1 MEAREPV
8 TPSAGQAA
16 AGAWAEQRERLAT
29 LLEAVGS
36 VNAFQRRRL
45 AGASIDAPED
55 LRRIPA
61 VTKADLAA
69 DQDAHPPFGSNL
81 TFPLR
86 SYTHV
91 HQTTGT
97 TGAPLRVL
105 RTPDDWSWWRRGFA
119 LSLRRSGVDAE
130 DRVALAFSFGPY
142 VQFWAAYEGTQEIG
156 ALVLPLGGMDSV
168 QRLETIAEYEATTLI
183 CTPTYALHLAA
194 VAHQR
199 QLDAALESVQRVL
212 CMGEPGGSLVST
224 RGRIEELWNAR
235 CCDHAGLTEVGP
247 FGVPC
252 AEHGGLHLDEEEF
265 ICEVL
270 GAEGEPVAAGEQG
283 ELVLTALAVT
293 GYPAIRYRTGDVVTC
308 DAQPCPSGHP
318 GRWVPAGI
326 AGRVDDMVVIRGMN
340 VFPSAIEQTLREI
353 DGGVGEF
360 RITFYTDPG
369 AMDEVKLEAE
379 LSDTVSARR
388 IQERMRRQLGLR
400 VRVVPL
406 RPGVLPRTAH
416 KASRVVDARAVR
428 GSRHQLSPRRA

>member
-1 MEAREPV
+1 MNAQRAVAR
-8 TPSAGQAA
+8 SAPGTAA
-16 AGAWAEQRERLAT
+16 HWPAQRERLAA

-36 VNAFQRRRL
+36 ANAFQRGRV
-45 AGASIDAPED
+45 ADVSIDSPAD

-61 VTKADLAA
+61 VGKADLVA
-69 DQDAHPPFGSNL
+69 DQHSHPPFGSNL
-81 TFPLR
+81 TYPLR
-86 SYTHV
+86 DYTHV

-105 RTPDDWSWWRRGFA
+105 RTRDDWDWWRRGFA
-119 LSLRRSGVDAE
+119 LSLRRAGVTVE
-130 DRVALAFSFGPY
+130 DRVALAVSFGPY
-142 VQFWAAYEGTQEIG
+142 VQFWAAYEGTQELG

-183 CTPTYALHLAA
+183 CAPTYALHLAA

-199 QLDAALESVQRVL
+199 KLDAALESVQRVL
-212 CMGEPGGSLVST
+212 CMGEPGGSLPST
-224 RGRIEELWNAR
+224 RGRIEELWSAR

-270 GAEGEPVAAGEQG
+270 GGDGEPVAAGEQG

-293 GYPAIRYRTGDVVTC
+293 GYPAVRYRTGDVVAC
-308 DAQPCPSGHP
+308 DAHRCPSEHP
-318 GRWVPAGI
+318 GRWLPGGI

-340 VFPSAIEQTLREI
+340 VFPSAIEQSLRDV
-353 DGGVGEF
+353 DGGAGEF
-360 RITFYTDPG
+360 RITFYSDSG
-369 AMDEVKLEAE
+369 AMDEVKLEVE

-388 IQERMRRQLGLR
+388 IQELMRRQLGLR

-416 KASRVVDARAVR
+416 KANRVVDARVVR
-428 GSRHQLSPRRA
+428 GSRHQLSPRQA

>member
-1 MEAREPV
+1 MHAPQPVDHSARRPADPWP
-8 TPSAGQAA
+8 T
-16 AGAWAEQRERLAT
+16 QRERLAA
-29 LLEAVGS
+29 LLEAIGGA
-36 VNAFQRRRL
+36 NAFQRGRI
-45 AGASIDAPED
+45 GDVSIDSPED
-55 LRRIPA
+55 LRKIPP

-69 DQDAHPPFGSNL
+69 DQCAHPPFGSNL

-105 RTPDDWSWWRRGFA
+105 RTPDDWAWWRRGFA
-119 LSLRRSGVDAE
+119 LSLRRAGVEAE

-156 ALVLPLGGMDSV
+156 ALVLPLGGMESV

-194 VAHQR
+194 VAYQR
-199 QLDAALESVQRVL
+199 QLDSALDSVRRVL
-212 CMGEPGGSLVST
+212 CMGEPGASLPST
-224 RGRIEELWNAR
+224 RGRIEELWSAR

-252 AEHGGLHLDEEEF
+252 AEHGGLHLDEDEF
-265 ICEVL
+265 VCEVL
-270 GAEGEPVAAGEQG
+270 DAEGDPVSSGEQG

-293 GYPAIRYRTGDVVTC
+293 GYPAIRYRTGDAVAC
-308 DAQPCPSGHP
+308 HPEPCPADHP

-340 VFPSAIEQTLREI
+340 VFPSAIEQSLRDI
-353 DGGVGEF
+353 DGGAGEF
-360 RITFYTDPG
+360 RITFYSDPG
-369 AMDEVKLEAE
+369 AMDEVKLEVE
-379 LSDTVSARR
+379 LSDAVSARR

-406 RPGVLPRTAH
+406 RPGVLPRTAQ
-416 KASRVVDARAVR
+416 KANRVVDARGAR
-428 GSRHQLSPRRA
+428 GSRHQLSPRQA